1 MSYYLIVVA
10 DTNDADYITRITR
23 IDPNELVRVAP
34 IAKAIK
40 NCGYDYNW
48 PTNEFGTMALEL
60 VYDGVLTKDDIKW
73 FNTLV
78 PYAEYGVHTIIG
90 IEYLIASEKVKLL

>member
-1 MSYYLIVVA
+1 
-10 DTNDADYITRITR
+10 
-23 IDPNELVRVAP
+23 
-34 IAKAIK
+34 
-40 NCGYDYNW
+40 
-48 PTNEFGTMALEL
+48 MALEL